1 MAPIGDDTARALE
14 DLVQKLD
21 QRVKELENKLENLQG
36 GSSKPKSV
44 GEEVRMIL
52 MGPPGAGMFLP
63 GEEAVL
69 LLDLG

>member
-1 MAPIGDDTARALE
+1 MAPIGDETARALQ

-21 QRVKELENKLENLQG
+21 QRVKELESKVENLQG

-52 MGPPGAGMFLP
+52 MGPPGAGTFSP
-63 GEEAVL
+63 AKEAVV